1 MFDRKIFLYSLIISM
16 IFDPASQ
23 SSLEQESF
31 NEDYLSNHAQ
41 IHSISKR
48 SPLVNSLGILPEK
61 YYSNVA
67 PVQDGEPVLVK
78 ISVIILNL
86 KIGSIST
93 QVNAFF
99 LIKLF

>member
-1 MFDRKIFLYSLIISM
+1 MFDRRINWILLIIS
-16 IFDPASQ
+16 ILSIVTNQ
-23 SSLEQESF
+23 SHLETESL
-31 NEDYLSNHAQ
+31 NNDYSLNYAN
-41 IHSISKR
+41 IHSIHKR
-48 SPLVNSLGILPEK
+48 SPLENSLGILPDK

-93 QVNAFF
+93 QVSFSF
-99 LIKLF
+99 